1 MPAKRPKLPALH
13 PALTSSRPTKCA
25 CPEAEMDILCL
36 NRCYWP
42 DVEATGQ
49 LLTELCS
56 DLARRHHVTVIAGQ
70 PNFVDIN
77 GRQLIQREMHDGV
90 HIIRLR
96 NSRFSN
102 HSLLARLL
110 PLL

>member
-1 MPAKRPKLPALH
+1 MGFEE
-13 PALTSSRPTKCA
+13 PTL
-25 CPEAEMDILCL
+25 DLLFL

-90 HIIRLR
+90 HIIRVR
-96 NSRFSN
+96 NSRFSKK
-102 HSLLARLL
+102 SLIGRVLGLSGDLLLAAWSAFTERR
-110 PLL
+110 